1 MLGGAENWQALGCRE
16 GGTRAYQFVC
26 RAWTFQST
34 RPRRARR
41 GCDEAPQRTV
51 AVSIHAP
58 AKGATPERGCL
69 ARGAPVSIHAPV
81 KGATWADAAVI
92 KTIAFQSTRPRR
104 ARHGVAVGVVGDLRF
119 NPRAREGRDRGGRS
133 RDGLGRC
140 FNPRACEGR
149 DRPHRPRVRQRRVSI
164 HAPVKGATREV
175 GAARFLGDVSIHAP
189 VKGATC
195 WPARMSAVV
204 GFQSTRP

>member
-149 DRPHRPRVRQRRVSI
+149 DVLARTDERRGRVSI
-164 HAPVKGATREV
+164 HAPVKGATPRRRV
-175 GAARFLGDVSIHAP
+175 RAGAVH
-189 VKGATC
+189 V
-195 WPARMSAVV
+195 
-204 GFQSTRP
+204 FQSTRP